1 MDSMTFAEKVAHKI
15 TSLGL
20 AKPMLLLLEAHKP
33 LTFLSSQGLL
43 VAQPTLNLFVSSSF
57 TQSMVD
63 LLSDPAQLEQL
74 MTHLEHKTSQPA
86 VFMETGL

>member
-57 TQSMVD
+57 TQGMVD

-74 MTHLEHKTSQPA
+74 MTHLEQKTPQPA
-86 VFMETGL
+86 DFMETGP